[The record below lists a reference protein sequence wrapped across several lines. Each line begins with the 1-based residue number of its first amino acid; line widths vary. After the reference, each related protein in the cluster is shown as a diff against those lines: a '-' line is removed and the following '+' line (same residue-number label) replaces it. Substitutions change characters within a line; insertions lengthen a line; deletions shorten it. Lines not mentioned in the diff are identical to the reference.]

1 MNRIACSAIVAVAV
15 AWPAIACT
23 SASAQNFPWK
33 GMSNPNVIVDYI
45 EPRPPIDPKDKD
57 YAQDMATYQRLVKIY
72 ERVKK
77 RQVLE
82 ELSAFLSPLRLPKT
96 LRVRTLQC
104 NTVNAFYDPDDFTL
118 KICYEWMDATERM
131 APAKVSPEGFTRQEV
146 IVGGFV
152 GVVLHEMGHAV
163 SDILNLPVLG
173 REEDAADQIAGFI
186 MLQFGK
192 EVARTAIKGTA
203 FVWLTFSREDQAV
216 YWDTHST
223 PAQRFYNF
231 LCIGYG
237 GDPAT
242 FKDLADKWLSKAR
255 AESCAHEYQQVRNAF
270 RKTVLPHVDQEMMKK
285 VQSIKWLQPDDGTWD

>member
-1 MNRIACSAIVAVAV
+1 M
-15 AWPAIACT
+15 
-23 SASAQNFPWK
+23 
-33 GMSNPNVIVDYI
+33 
-45 EPRPPIDPKDKD
+45 
-57 YAQDMATYQRLVKIY
+57 
-72 ERVKK
+72 
-77 RQVLE
+77 
-82 ELSAFLSPLRLPKT
+82 
-96 LRVRTLQC
+96 
-104 NTVNAFYDPDDFTL
+104 
-118 KICYEWMDATERM
+118 KICYEWMDATEQM

-192 EVARTAIKGTA
+192 EVARTAIKGMA

>member
-1 MNRIACSAIVAVAV
+1 MNRIARSAIVAVAV

-23 SASAQNFPWK
+23 SANAQNFPWK
-33 GMSNPNVIVDYI
+33 GMSNPNLIIDNI

-82 ELSAFLSPLRLPKT
+82 ELSAFLSPLRLPKK

-104 NTVNAFYDPDDFTL
+104 NTVNAFCDPNEFTL
-118 KICYEWMDATERM
+118 KICYEWMDATEQM
-131 APAKVSPEGFTRQEV
+131 APAKLSPEGFTRQEV

-152 GVVLHEMGHAV
+152 GVLLHEMGHAI
-163 SDILNLPVLG
+163 SDVLDLPVLG
-173 REEDAADQIAGFI
+173 REEDAADQIAVFI

-203 FVWLTFSREDQAV
+203 FVWLTFSREGQAV
-216 YWDTHST
+216 HWDTRPRRSAST
-223 PAQRFYNF
+223 ISSAS
-231 LCIGYG
+231 
-237 GDPAT
+237 AT
-242 FKDLADKWLSKAR
+242 AATPTLSRTWSTSGSAKRGSRAAPTNTSRSATRSAR
-255 AESCAHEYQQVRNAF
+255 RCCRTSTR
-270 RKTVLPHVDQEMMKK
+270 
-285 VQSIKWLQPDDGTWD
+285 S